1 MKSVCIFSS
10 LDFGSKYQNSSKNPV
25 SNISPLNNI
34 LYCNTAIKTAY
45 RLSLYPIW
53 SSVCINPILLHSGA
67 LCAKFHVLHQ
77 SAPYLEIYLVETFDK
92 NQWIENIPLPIIYE
106 FQF

>member
-1 MKSVCIFSS
+1 MSM
-10 LDFGSKYQNSSKNPV
+10 
-25 SNISPLNNI
+25 
-34 LYCNTAIKTAY
+34 
-45 RLSLYPIW
+45 
-53 SSVCINPILLHSGA
+53 INPILLHSGA

-92 NQWIENIPLPIIYE
+92 NKWIENIPLPIIYE